1 METGDAVRV
10 LEVEVA
16 ALDRRFSELRIA
28 DERLHAKEQELLA
41 KALELQSEQ
50 NKVSFTEANQV
61 RAQIDRERGQLVN
74 NATLDAKLLTLT
86 TRLDAL
92 DKTQAGY
99 ESRVWMMGIVIT
111 ILIAGL
117 QILLHYVGK

>member
-1 METGDAVRV
+1 MEAGDAVRV

-16 ALDRRFSELRIA
+16 ALDRRFTELREA
-28 DERLHAKEQELLA
+28 DDKLHAKEQELLA

-50 NKVSFTEANQV
+50 NKVSFNEANQV

-74 NATLDAKLLTLT
+74 NATLDAKLLTLA

-92 DKTQAGY
+92 DKTQTGY
-99 ESRVWMMGIVIT
+99 ESRIWMMGVVIT
-111 ILIAGL
+111 VLIMGL
-117 QILLHYVGK
+117 QVILHYVGK